1 MLPAVTSCHRPECI
15 SRIGTEGAGRAS
27 VAGIR
32 EVLVYLAPR
41 LRRTLER
48 MGGVLQELE
57 EIRLRAGQPLQVET
71 GLASTLVTPEGLLTG
86 RKEQALQVTEEDILR
101 SLQLMGENS
110 LYTLE
115 EELKEG
121 FLTLPGGHRVGLAG
135 ECLAEN
141 GRLVRVKRVTAL
153 NLRIAREAIGSSR
166 PVLPFLVAEERP
178 VRVMIISPPQAG
190 KTTLLRDIVRSFS
203 NGEGVPAPL
212 KVGLVDERGEIAG
225 SFRGVPQL
233 DVGIRTDVL
242 TGCPKQDGIFLLL
255 RAMSP
260 QVIATD
266 EIGRPTDLKVIEEVL
281 NAGVG
286 FIVTAHAWDTQDLS
300 LRPVLREIWL
310 QGLVEKVIILSR
322 RFGSGTLEGIWDG
335 KTKKALPVKPVRLG
349 VGN

>member
-1 MLPAVTSCHRPECI
+1 M
-15 SRIGTEGAGRAS
+15 EGAKEAT

-32 EVLVYLAPR
+32 EVLMYMAPC
-41 LRRTLER
+41 LRRTLEK
-48 MGGVLQELE
+48 MGEVLQELE

-71 GLASTLVTPEGLLTG
+71 GLASTLVTPEGLFTD
-86 RKEQALQVTEEDILR
+86 RKERALRVAEEDILR
-101 SLQLMGENS
+101 CLQLMGENS

-121 FLTLPGGHRVGLAG
+121 FITLPGGHRVGLAG

-166 PVLPFLVAEERP
+166 PVLPFLVAGERP
-178 VRVMIISPPQAG
+178 LRVMIISPPQAG

-203 NGEGVPAPL
+203 NGEGVPAPV

-225 SFRGVPQL
+225 CFRGVPQL

-242 TGCPKQDGIFLLL
+242 SGCPKQDGILLLL
-255 RAMSP
+255 RSMSP

-266 EIGRPTDLKVIEEVL
+266 EIGRPADLRVIEEVL

-322 RFGSGTLEGIWDG
+322 RYGSGTLEGIWDG

-349 VGN
+349 VEN